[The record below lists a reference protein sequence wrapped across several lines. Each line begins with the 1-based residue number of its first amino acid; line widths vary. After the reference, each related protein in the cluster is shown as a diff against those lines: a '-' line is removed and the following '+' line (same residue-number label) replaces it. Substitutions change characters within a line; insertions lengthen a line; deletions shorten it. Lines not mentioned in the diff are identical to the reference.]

1 MHLFVHIS
9 IKTIKLWLLV
19 VNLCEFVFLTQGETL
34 GETAP
39 GFPRCPCDPAVPGR
53 AGVWCSTPSEARTP
67 SPLSP
72 NTAGWCSW
80 NAAAAPMPGTATCP
94 SQMLCPARK
103 RRTVSGRLQGNLY
116 TYTRFPPPHSFIA
129 TMFLFPIVF
138 SIRFKDFYL
147 VFLFYYWFII
157 YVHVWFIIFSV
168 IYKVL
173 WVGLSSMKVLR
184 KQKQFVTAL
193 NQGVYLKYC
202 LGNKTIFIHSPWFL
216 EAEK

>member
-116 TYTRFPPPHSFIA
+116 TYTRFPPLMFYCNHVFISNS
-129 TMFLFPIVF
+129 LFYQIQRLLF
-138 SIRFKDFYL
+138 S
-147 VFLFYYWFII
+147 FLFYYWFII

>member
-116 TYTRFPPPHSFIA
+116 TYTRCFIA

>member
-116 TYTRFPPPHSFIA
+116 TYTRFPPPLMFYCNHVFI
-129 TMFLFPIVF
+129 
-138 SIRFKDFYL
+138 SNS
-147 VFLFYYWFII
+147 LFYQIQRLFSFFILLLI
-157 YVHVWFIIFSV
+157 YYLCPCLIHLFSH
-168 IYKVL
+168 L
-173 WVGLSSMKVLR
+173 
-184 KQKQFVTAL
+184 
-193 NQGVYLKYC
+193 
-202 LGNKTIFIHSPWFL
+202 
-216 EAEK
+216 